1 MESCLLVMFNCS
13 SEELINKTL
22 IKIKKGRETLSGEL
36 GLNLGVLL
44 GVGARSKVYGCDKD
58 LEYER
63 REGMV

>member
-1 MESCLLVMFNCS
+1 M
-13 SEELINKTL
+13 
-22 IKIKKGRETLSGEL
+22 KKGRETLSGEL

-63 REGMV
+63 REGMVWTSQDFLQ